1 MEPASGEALRASG
14 KREAGA
20 ARWRFF
26 GPADAPLGLLGIL
39 AFGVFIAA
47 DDLTVVS
54 TMLPRMLVDFEVPIP
69 SGLKD
74 ASWIVSAYLI
84 AYVVA
89 MPLFGR
95 LSDRYGRLRVYAL
108 CMALFLAGSV
118 LVLLAPDLSTLIAA
132 RALQA
137 FGGGG
142 VVPIAM
148 ATVGDRFPEGR
159 RGSAIGVLA
168 AVDTLGWIWGP
179 IYGSLLIRYGPEA
192 GRWMAEA
199 LGMPAG
205 LAAWSW
211 QWQFALNLP
220 LALLALVLAVR
231 RRPAF
236 VASSPGAPRIDWAG
250 AVLLSGTLIALHVGI
265 IESGGAMELGSTG
278 IGALEG
284 SQPLAGWPWLLLGGA
299 GVAGLAFVEAR
310 RSDPLI
316 PAGLFRRWNFTLAGL
331 VNLLLGLGLITPM
344 AQVPLLMNTLRSYG
358 DTPEA
363 WMGNAAILSGRV
375 LAGLTGAMALGSLI
389 GGWGSGR
396 IGDRGPAALG
406 IALAA
411 LGLLSASGWGMEEP
425 LTRMALQMAMV
436 GLGLGAATAAIGAAA
451 LDAAPPDGRGIAS
464 GLLLILR
471 LMGMSAGLA
480 GITTWG
486 TSRFQALAAA
496 YPLEA
501 LPSALP
507 HITLTIIQETF
518 RLAAMGV
525 ALAFP
530 MAMALRRMRSD
541 PNRPLF

>member
-1 MEPASGEALRASG
+1 MEPASGEALRALG
-14 KREAGA
+14 KPEAGA
-20 ARWRFF
+20 PRWRFF
-26 GPADAPLGLLGIL
+26 GLADAPLGLLGVL

-159 RGSAIGVLA
+159 RGGAIGVLA

-179 IYGSLLIRYGPEA
+179 LYGSLLIRYGPEV

-205 LAAWSW
+205 VAAWSW
-211 QWQFALNLP
+211 QWQFLLNIP
-220 LALLALVLAVR
+220 LALLALAVAMGMR
-231 RRPAF
+231 WAF
-236 VASSPGAPRIDWAG
+236 ASSALEAPRMDWAG
-250 AVLLSGTLIALHVGI
+250 AALLGGALVALHVGI

-278 IGALEG
+278 IGAPEESRL
-284 SQPLAGWPWLLLGGA
+284 LAGWPWLLLGGA

-310 RSDPLI
+310 RSAPLI

-363 WMGNAAILSGRV
+363 WM
-375 LAGLTGAMALGSLI
+375 
-389 GGWGSGR
+389 
-396 IGDRGPAALG
+396 
-406 IALAA
+406 
-411 LGLLSASGWGMEEP
+411 
-425 LTRMALQMAMV
+425 
-436 GLGLGAATAAIGAAA
+436 
-451 LDAAPPDGRGIAS
+451 
-464 GLLLILR
+464 
-471 LMGMSAGLA
+471 
-480 GITTWG
+480 
-486 TSRFQALAAA
+486 
-496 YPLEA
+496 
-501 LPSALP
+501 
-507 HITLTIIQETF
+507 
-518 RLAAMGV
+518 
-525 ALAFP
+525 
-530 MAMALRRMRSD
+530 
-541 PNRPLF
+541 